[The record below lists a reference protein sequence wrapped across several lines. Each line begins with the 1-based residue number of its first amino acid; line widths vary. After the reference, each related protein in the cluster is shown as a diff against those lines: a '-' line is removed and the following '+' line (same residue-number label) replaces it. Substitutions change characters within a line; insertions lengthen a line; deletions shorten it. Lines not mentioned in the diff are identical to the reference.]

1 MRAEWHEENKA
12 FFGIKGFPET
22 FKKTYEVTL
31 EVFICVMVELLTRCY
46 NSNEHQV
53 GMWAL
58 SDLTNDKL
66 FTKKFSSQDIK
77 QIIGILSSEKKRK
90 TKTPSILS
98 IGNLILTNLIRLHKA
113 HISFPQYCFDDFYEE
128 GLKGPV
134 FEEACRKAFP
144 DRFRTVPSCVK
155 INEPMLPL
163 NKSLELWGKPKG
175 NTDLDVIAAF
185 GNFII
190 ILECK
195 QIKAV
200 IPREREINQ
209 FVGYIKEMFWRAKWV
224 SSNLEKFKNYVG
236 NAWDP
241 LHIDI
246 KQAVT
251 IIPLVV
257 SNNAVDA
264 EITGYP
270 PLITFN
276 ELKELLSVEIFVKPK
291 AEIDSLRFRIGSK
304 DIHLMYMT
312 GVTAETEFNV

>member
-1 MRAEWHEENKA
+1 MKFCSFYITFTNIVLELVARA
-12 FFGIKGFPET
+12 
-22 FKKTYEVTL
+22 
-31 EVFICVMVELLTRCY
+31 
-46 NSNEHQV
+46 
-53 GMWAL
+53 
-58 SDLTNDKL
+58 
-66 FTKKFSSQDIK
+66 
-77 QIIGILSSEKKRK
+77 KRK
-90 TKTPSILS
+90 TKTPFILS
-98 IGNLILTNLIRLHKA
+98 IGNLILTNFRRLQEA
-113 HISFPQYCFDDFYEE
+113 HFVFPQYCFGDFYED
-128 GLKGPV
+128 GLKGAV
-134 FEEACRKAFP
+134 FEEACRKTLR

-163 NKSLELWGKPKG
+163 DISLELWRKQKG

-195 QIKAV
+195 EIKAV
-200 IPREREINQ
+200 ASREREINQ
-209 FVGYIKEMFWRAKWV
+209 FMKYIKEMFWRAKWV

-246 KQAVT
+246 KQAIT
-251 IIPLVV
+251 IIPLLV
-257 SNNAVDA
+257 SNNVVDV

-291 AEIDSLRFRIGSK
+291 DEMDSLSFRIGSK
-304 DIHLMYMT
+304 DIHLIYMT
-312 GVTAETEFNV
+312 TFTAEA